1 MVYPHRTSSIPLAC
15 HAAYPEWRRSSWQ
28 RLDPR
33 ARTSSAEYWT
43 QWRRDIEILCFVTQ
57 LSVSL
62 FFLSRWLRDHVTLTR
77 ETRLQR
83 RVRVKRVLREKE
95 PTTRWWRR
103 KEEKWV
109 EEREREREKAEKML
123 SRGRSGKAMT
133 RGGER
138 ETKGVIVQVS
148 VRGEVLGER
157 LDEETRILR
166 RW

>member
-109 EEREREREKAEKML
+109 EERERERERESWEDAVTWAERKSDDTWRRTRDERGDCSGEC
-123 SRGRSGKAMT
+123 SRRSVGWKVGWGDKNIT
-133 RGGER
+133 
-138 ETKGVIVQVS
+138 
-148 VRGEVLGER
+148 
-157 LDEETRILR
+157 
-166 RW
+166 